1 MKKRGLIERL
11 EHEPVICAEGF
22 LFEAER
28 RGYLASGEFV
38 PELALENPEALKNIH
53 IDFQHAGSDVVEA
66 FTYNGHREKMRV
78 IGKEDLLEPL
88 NRAALRI
95 AKEVADNPG
104 TEKEK
109 NLLAGNI
116 SNTNIHPVDF
126 RRNIITENVRLNEL
140 VGKEFFVGNIKLKG
154 HDLCRPCKYLQDKLR
169 QNNFVKEFLH
179 TGGLRCEILT
189 SGKINVGD
197 IIKQKND

>member
-1 MKKRGLIERL
+1 MGKVVEIGITNIKGNQIQK
-11 EHEPVICAEGF
+11 VNK
-22 LFEAER
+22 
-28 RGYLASGEFV
+28 V
-38 PELALENPEALKNIH
+38 EALKGKGLQNDRKLSENNQKKRQVTLIEIENINH
-53 IDFQHAGSDVVEA
+53 F
-66 FTYNGHREKMRV
+66 N
-78 IGKEDLLEPL
+78 
-88 NRAALRI
+88 
-95 AKEVADNPG
+95 
-104 TEKEK
+104 
-109 NLLAGNI
+109 NI

-140 VGKEFFVGNIKLKG
+140 VGKEFFVGNTKLKG
-154 HDLCRPCKYLQDKLR
+154 HDLCRPCKYLQDKLK

>member
-1 MKKRGLIERL
+1 MGKVVEIGIANIKGNQIQK
-11 EHEPVICAEGF
+11 VNK
-22 LFEAER
+22 
-28 RGYLASGEFV
+28 V
-38 PELALENPEALKNIH
+38 EALKGKGLKNDRKYSENNQKKRQVTLIEIENINH
-53 IDFQHAGSDVVEA
+53 F
-66 FTYNGHREKMRV
+66 N
-78 IGKEDLLEPL
+78 
-88 NRAALRI
+88 
-95 AKEVADNPG
+95 
-104 TEKEK
+104 
-109 NLLAGNI
+109 NI

-154 HDLCRPCKYLQDKLR
+154 HDLCRPCKYLQDKLK

>member
-1 MKKRGLIERL
+1 MGKVVEIGIANIKGNQIQK
-11 EHEPVICAEGF
+11 VNK
-22 LFEAER
+22 
-28 RGYLASGEFV
+28 V
-38 PELALENPEALKNIH
+38 EALKGKGLLNDRKFSENNQKKRQITLIEIENINH
-53 IDFQHAGSDVVEA
+53 F
-66 FTYNGHREKMRV
+66 N
-78 IGKEDLLEPL
+78 
-88 NRAALRI
+88 
-95 AKEVADNPG
+95 
-104 TEKEK
+104 
-109 NLLAGNI
+109 NI

-154 HDLCRPCKYLQDKLR
+154 HDLCRPCKYLQDKLK

>member
-1 MKKRGLIERL
+1 MGKVVEIGIANIKGNQIQK
-11 EHEPVICAEGF
+11 VNK
-22 LFEAER
+22 
-28 RGYLASGEFV
+28 V
-38 PELALENPEALKNIH
+38 EALKGKGLKNDRKYSENNQKKRQVTLIEIENINH
-53 IDFQHAGSDVVEA
+53 F
-66 FTYNGHREKMRV
+66 N
-78 IGKEDLLEPL
+78 
-88 NRAALRI
+88 
-95 AKEVADNPG
+95 
-104 TEKEK
+104 
-109 NLLAGNI
+109 NI

-154 HDLCRPCKYLQDKLR
+154 HDLCRPCKYLQDKLK

-197 IIKQKND
+197 MIK